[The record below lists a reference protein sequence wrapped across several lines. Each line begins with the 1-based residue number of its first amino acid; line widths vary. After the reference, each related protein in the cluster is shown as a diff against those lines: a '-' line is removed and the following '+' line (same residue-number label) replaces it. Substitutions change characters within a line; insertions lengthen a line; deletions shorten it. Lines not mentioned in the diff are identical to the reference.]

1 MKKTLRRII
10 SIALALVL
18 VLGIGAV
25 SATAAAP
32 LQTMLVF
39 EVEPGPGVTETPGE
53 STIHVVFGNE
63 HREVTMQGFGYYYII
78 LDAQV
83 GSDFFVT
90 IEPAPGWTLMEGQN
104 FTIRVPY
111 RVPDYFLRW
120 HLVLGDD
127 RQPVAAPNLDT
138 ASDWARD
145 GINEA
150 FELGLIPQALQ
161 NHYRN
166 DITRAEFSALGVAL
180 YETAT
185 GREITGRM
193 TFNDT
198 DDVNAQKLAY
208 LGVIQGTGGGNF
220 SPNMQFNR
228 EQAAAIL
235 TRLAN
240 AIGEPFPQAAP
251 TFADNAQMSAWARDY
266 IGRVQ
271 AAGIMEGIG
280 DNRFDPQGTFTREQ
294 SIITILELFDRSAN

>member
-1 MKKTLRRII
+1 MKTTLRRII

-18 VLGIGAV
+18 VIGIGAV
-25 SATAAAP
+25 SATASAP
-32 LQTMLVF
+32 RQTMIVF
-39 EVEPGPGVTETPGE
+39 ELFPGPGVTEIPGE
-53 STIHVVFGNE
+53 STIHVEFGNE
-63 HREVTMQGFGYYYII
+63 HREVTIQGFRYNYII

-90 IEPAPGWTLMEGQN
+90 IEPAPGWTLMEGQR
-104 FTIRVPY
+104 FTISVPY

-120 HLVLGDD
+120 RLVPGAV
-127 RQPVAAPNLDT
+127 RPPVPAPNLET

-240 AIGEPFPQAAP
+240 AIGEPFPGAAP
-251 TFADNAQMSAWARDY
+251 TFADSAQMSAWARDY

-271 AAGIMEGIG
+271 AAGIMEGVG
-280 DNRFDPQGTFTREQ
+280 NNRFDPQGTFTREQ
-294 SIITILELFDRSAN
+294 SIITSLELFNSLD